1 MTQATDTLGATGTLY
16 RLRSRAVNVDGVT
29 SEWSEMLVVALGAVP
44 AAPAAPYKDDSQS
57 GAG

>member
-1 MTQATDTLGATGTLY
+1 MTAATDSLGIPGTLY
-16 RLRSRAVNVDGVT
+16 RLRTRAINVDGVA

-44 AAPAAPYKDDSQS
+44 AAPAAPYKDDSAS